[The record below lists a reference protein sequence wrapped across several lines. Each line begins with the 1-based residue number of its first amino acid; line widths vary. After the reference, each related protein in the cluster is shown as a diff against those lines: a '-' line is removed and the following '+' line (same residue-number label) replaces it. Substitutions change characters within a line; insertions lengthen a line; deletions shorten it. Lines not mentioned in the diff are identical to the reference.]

1 MTHTW
6 PELSPSTDPRE
17 GLESKY
23 CKHLG
28 KENTGNE
35 REKRGTGMGERER
48 ETGNEERG
56 TRKGSGERKWEN
68 EKFET
73 KPKQTTGNKA
83 NESARVLFRSCSHF
97 SITCFLCSFTSSRFW
112 FSYHLLEKVRATEA
126 LRNDNSA
133 NLTWNESHRLSTS
146 KTVHFFP

>member
-35 REKRGTGMGERER
+35 REKRGTGMWEREW
-48 ETGNEERG
+48 ETGNEEQG
-56 TRKGSGERKWEN
+56 TRKRSGERKWEN

-83 NESARVLFRSCSHF
+83 NESARVLFRFCSHF

>member
-35 REKRGTGMGERER
+35 REKRGTGMWEREW
-48 ETGNEERG
+48 ETGN
-56 TRKGSGERKWEN
+56 GERKWEN

-73 KPKQTTGNKA
+73 EPKQRTGNKA
-83 NESARVLFRSCSHF
+83 NESARV
-97 SITCFLCSFTSSRFW
+97 
-112 FSYHLLEKVRATEA
+112 
-126 LRNDNSA
+126 
-133 NLTWNESHRLSTS
+133 
-146 KTVHFFP
+146 